1 LGTKKLVFGDQ
12 ASTLKRIARNKM
24 RESALRV
31 LAVSSGKGGVG
42 KTNIVANLAVAL
54 SKRGKKVLV
63 IDADLG
69 LNNIDILLGLTPKY
83 HIGHVLSGEK
93 NIEDIVVQ
101 GPQGVTVLPAGDG
114 LQELTQLESEKKM
127 LLMEEL
133 DKVSLGYDFLIFDT
147 GAGISA
153 NVTYFCSAAHEIILV
168 ATTEPTSLTD
178 VYALIKILHQKHAQ
192 NRFRLVINSVDSER
206 EAQGVFRNLS
216 AVTDKFLPAISVEYM
231 GFILSD
237 PNVSKAVRRQK
248 AVMDL
253 YPYSKFSQCI
263 QTIAEK
269 IHFEKGLESGEG
281 EHPFFWKSAFMIQ

>member
-1 LGTKKLVFGDQ
+1 MT
-12 ASTLKRIARNKM
+12 N
-24 RESALRV
+24 SALRV

-69 LNNIDILLGLTPKY
+69 LNNIDILLGLTPRH

-93 NIEDIVVQ
+93 NIEDIVVN
-101 GPQGVTVLPAGDG
+101 GPAGVTVLPAGDG

-153 NVTYFCSAAHEIILV
+153 NVTYFCSAAHEIILI
-168 ATTEPTSLTD
+168 ATPEPTSLTD
-178 VYALIKILHQKHAQ
+178 VYALIKVLFMKHAQ
-192 NRFRLVINSVDSER
+192 KHFRVVINTVESER
-206 EAQGVFRNLS
+206 EAKTVFRNLTN
-216 AVTDKFLPAISVEYM
+216 VTDRFLKEVSVEYL
-231 GFILSD
+231 GHIYRD
-237 PNVSKAVRRQK
+237 PNVPKSVRQQK
-248 AVMDL
+248 AFMEV
-253 YPYSKFSQCI
+253 YPYSKVSQCVS
-263 QTIAEK
+263 TLSEK
-269 IHFEKGLESGEG
+269 IASEGKLESDDRDR
-281 EHPFFWKSAFMIQ
+281 PFFWKSAFQLQ

>member
-1 LGTKKLVFGDQ
+1 MAFGDQ
-12 ASTLKRIARNKM
+12 ASTLKRIAQNNM
-24 RESALRV
+24 TNSALRV

-69 LNNIDILLGLTPKY
+69 LNNIDILLGLTPRH

-93 NIEDIVVQ
+93 NIEDIVVN
-101 GPQGVTVLPAGDG
+101 GPAGVTVLPAGDG

-178 VYALIKILHQKHAQ
+178 VYALIKILHQQHAQ
-192 NRFRLVINSVDSER
+192 NHFRLVINSVDSER

-216 AVTDKFLPAISVEYM
+216 SVTDRFLPNISIEYL

-237 PNVSKAVRRQK
+237 PNVPKAVRQQK

-263 QTIAEK
+263 QTLAEK
-269 IHFEKGLESGEG
+269 IHLEKGLETGEG
-281 EHPFFWKSAFMIQ
+281 EQSFFWKSTFLMQ